1 MPGRRRRLKIFIQD
15 KVFAEWRYKLA
26 ALLAAFVMW
35 AYVAGQQSMQ
45 AVYTVPIYFQNLPA
59 DSEIVD
65 QKVHTVEVTVSGRRD
80 LILSLRER
88 QIWISIDLSGMNQ
101 GRNVYR
107 ITDKDI
113 VVPSGIEVKNVA
125 RRKLVIR
132 LALKK
137 KPEKKPPE

>member
-15 KVFAEWRYKLA
+15 KVFSEWRYKLA
-26 ALLAAFVMW
+26 ALLAACVMW

-45 AVYTVPIYFQNLPA
+45 AVYTVPIYFQNLPD
-59 DSEIVD
+59 DSVMVD

-80 LILSLRER
+80 SILSLRER
-88 QIWISIDLSGMNQ
+88 QIWISLDLSGMKQ
-101 GRNVYR
+101 GQNVYL

-132 LALKK
+132 LAKK
-137 KPEKKPPE
+137 KEPGKTPPE